1 MNKLMTVAALA
12 VLLAACAKKEA
23 EAPAAETAPAPAA
36 EAAAAPAAAEPAP
49 VAADAAAPAASN
61 LPQACEDYLARAK
74 ACFEKSG
81 GNASAAAFQQ
91 GVDQARAQWE
101 SLSDKSGLEVACKT
115 ANDSFSQTAAMLK
128 CE

>member
-23 EAPAAETAPAPAA
+23 EAPV
-36 EAAAAPAAAEPAP
+36 AAEPAP
-49 VAADAAAPAASN
+49 VAEAAAAPAASN